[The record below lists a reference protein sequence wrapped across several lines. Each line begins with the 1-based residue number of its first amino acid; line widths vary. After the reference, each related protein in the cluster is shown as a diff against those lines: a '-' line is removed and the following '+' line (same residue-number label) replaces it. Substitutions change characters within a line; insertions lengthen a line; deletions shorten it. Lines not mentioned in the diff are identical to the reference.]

1 MGAAPSHEDSIDE
14 NGVAVKKNP
23 ATALPSS
30 GMHLNDNED
39 VGRLSSSSSMSSRQE
54 PVGRRKRAMTGSSV
68 RFSVRGS
75 IPQLEPGSLITV
87 GNSMRTVE
95 EVKEAIGV
103 ITAKTKNDESLPAPW
118 HETEMKISQY
128 LAKNERNKTVPLE
141 CPQRSPSVYASE
153 PISFSNDTEY
163 LERLYNIRTWN
174 MHKLISDARQD
185 YMHSPSI
192 APYCYNYNKDFNHN
206 IAQEC
211 NDMIFDME

>member
-1 MGAAPSHEDSIDE
+1 MGAAPSHEESIDVD
-14 NGVAVKKNP
+14 GVAVMTNP
-23 ATALPSS
+23 ATPLPRS
-30 GMHLNDNED
+30 GIDLS
-39 VGRLSSSSSMSSRQE
+39 LSSSLSSRQE
-54 PVGRRKRAMTGSSV
+54 PVSRRAKPMSASSA

-75 IPQLEPGSLITV
+75 IPQLQPGSLITV

-103 ITAKTKNDESLPAPW
+103 ITAKRKNDESLPAPW

-128 LAKNERNKTVPLE
+128 LAKNETKTVPLE

-192 APYCYNYNKDFNHN
+192 APYCYNYQQDFNHGV
-206 IAQEC
+206 AQES